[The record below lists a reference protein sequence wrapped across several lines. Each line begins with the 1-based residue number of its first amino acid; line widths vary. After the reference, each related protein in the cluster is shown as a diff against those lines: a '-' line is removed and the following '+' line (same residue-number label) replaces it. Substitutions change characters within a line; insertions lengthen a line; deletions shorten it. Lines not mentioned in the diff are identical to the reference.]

1 MGRFLALVYGTV
13 AYGFFLGVFLY
24 AIGFVGNFY
33 VPKSI
38 DSLGDAPIGEAIL
51 INALLLTIFA
61 LQHTI
66 MARRGFKAMLTK
78 FIPKAI
84 ERSTYVLFANFAL
97 ALLFWQ
103 WRPMTEVVWNF
114 QDTPLGMIFDVMFWV
129 GWFVV
134 LLSTFMI
141 NHFDLFGMRQVSY
154 NFQQKEMPEMPF
166 TTRYFYNFV
175 RHPIML
181 GFIIAFWSTS
191 IMSQGHLLFAVATFG
206 YILVALYF
214 EEKDMVSAFGEEYR
228 SYKRRVSKLF
238 PLPPKKG

>member
-1 MGRFLALVYGTV
+1 MGRVLALIYGAV

-38 DSLGDAPIGEAIL
+38 DSIGEFPFGQALL

-61 LQHTI
+61 LQHTV
-66 MARRGFKAMLTK
+66 MARKGFKAWWTK
-78 FIPKAI
+78 IVPESI
-84 ERSTYVLFANFAL
+84 ERSTYVIFANSAL

-103 WRPMTEVVWNF
+103 WRPMTEIVWDF
-114 QDTPLGMIFDVMFWV
+114 EGTPLGMILDIMFWV
-129 GWFVV
+129 GWLTV

-154 NFQQKEMPEMPF
+154 YFQKKEMPALEF
-166 TTRYFYNFV
+166 TTRFFYSFV

-181 GFIIAFWSTS
+181 GFIIAFWSAAKMT
-191 IMSQGHLLFAVATFG
+191 QGHLLFAVATFG

-214 EEKDMVSAFGEEYR
+214 EEKDMVSNLGDQYR
-228 SYKRRVSKLF
+228 SYKKRVSMLI
-238 PLPPKKG
+238 PMPPKKG